1 MITETEEVSRVYYP
15 IYLRNLHQYRT
26 SPDNDYDG
34 GWWFRVS
41 TPVYEDYSWF
51 DIPTTSI
58 METRDGQVLVRANT
72 IYLNRGMVSI
82 ETPSKEEKPLVLE
95 NPYGFSRRV
104 ETVWVPKDGG
114 PMKPFSCIKSKVL
127 SKNHNLVTCQGDYLE
142 DLE

>member
-82 ETPSKEEKPLVLE
+82 ETPPEEKKPSALSFLMPTISPKFKKTTKTKIAPLVL
-95 NPYGFSRRV
+95 FRQ
-104 ETVWVPKDGG
+104 K
-114 PMKPFSCIKSKVL
+114 
-127 SKNHNLVTCQGDYLE
+127 
-142 DLE
+142 